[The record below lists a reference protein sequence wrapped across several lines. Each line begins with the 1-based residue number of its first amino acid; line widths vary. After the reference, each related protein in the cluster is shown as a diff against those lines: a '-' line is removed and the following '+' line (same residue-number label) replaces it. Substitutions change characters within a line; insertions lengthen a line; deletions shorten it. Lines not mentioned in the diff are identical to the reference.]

1 MARRTKTRL
10 KAHEKGMRM
19 NDQDRNCKVI
29 TSDGVEFGPV
39 TEGTLKQWYLEGRIS
54 EADTVVY
61 LPDGSMASLRDF
73 LDLDRL
79 EFSELGSFVD
89 GRVTVV
95 VGDITRQR
103 VDAVVNA
110 ANPSLLGGGGV
121 DGAIHDAGG
130 ARILQECREIRRT
143 RYPDGLPRGEAVIT
157 SGGNLPARYVIHT
170 AGPVRGQNGGRD
182 AELLARSYRNSLALA
197 VQHGLSSIA
206 IPAISTGIYGYPPEE
221 AATVSSKAI
230 REFLA
235 TDASLT
241 EVRLVFYSRDD
252 AENFLANH
260 QLA

>member
-1 MARRTKTRL
+1 
-10 KAHEKGMRM
+10 
-19 NDQDRNCKVI
+19 VI
-29 TSDGVEFGPV
+29 TLDGVEFGPV
-39 TEGTLKQWYLEGRIS
+39 TEGTLKQWYLEGRIA
-54 EADTVVY
+54 EADTVHY
-61 LPDGSMASLRDF
+61 LPDGSMASLKDF
-73 LDLDRL
+73 LDLDHL
-79 EFSELGSFVD
+79 EFSESLGSFVD

-121 DGAIHDAGG
+121 DGAIHAAGG
-130 ARILQECREIRRT
+130 PNILEECREIRRA

-157 SGGNLPARYVIHT
+157 SGGRLPARYVIHT
-170 AGPVRGQNGGRD
+170 AGPVRGQHGGRD

-206 IPAISTGIYGYPPEE
+206 IPAISTGIYGYPLEE
-221 AATVSSKAI
+221 AATVASETI

-235 TDASLT
+235 TEASIR

-252 AENFLANH
+252 AEIFLANQ
-260 QLA
+260 QLAS